1 MLYESLPQLTAG
13 LGGVT
18 TKPGLWT
25 GLDWTMDWTQLWT
38 HKEGAET
45 VFYSVLQCSKRY
57 QVYVAILIHKM
68 SC

>member
-1 MLYESLPQLTAG
+1 MITLQYQVIHR
-13 LGGVT
+13 VT

-25 GLDWTMDWTQLWT
+25 GLDYGLDSIMDSQ
-38 HKEGAET
+38 EDAET

-68 SC
+68 PC